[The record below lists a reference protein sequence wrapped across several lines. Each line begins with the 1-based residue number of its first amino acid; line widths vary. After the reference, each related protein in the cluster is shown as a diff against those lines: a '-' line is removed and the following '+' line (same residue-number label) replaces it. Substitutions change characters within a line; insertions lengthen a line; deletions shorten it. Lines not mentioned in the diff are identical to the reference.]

1 MVNNILI
8 DGEEEAGDRRQ
19 EGAEGG
25 RGPRPG
31 EREREFSVER
41 GGRGDGDWCLVW

>member
-8 DGEEEAGDRRQ
+8 DGEEETGDRRQ
-19 EGAEGG
+19 EGAEGV

-31 EREREFSVER
+31 ERERVQCRER
-41 GGRGDGDWCLVW
+41 GPGGW